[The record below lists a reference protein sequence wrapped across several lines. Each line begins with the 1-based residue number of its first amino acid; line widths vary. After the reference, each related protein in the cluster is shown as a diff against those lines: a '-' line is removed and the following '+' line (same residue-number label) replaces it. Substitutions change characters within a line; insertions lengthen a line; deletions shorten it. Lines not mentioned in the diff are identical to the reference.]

1 MVCGQ
6 IHAPATLPI
15 IYICISWT
23 AFFSPPCSLLDLFC
37 FLMPNNLR
45 LAFPTKETGRLAARR
60 RATYSFVSDSY
71 RIWSPIHLPCFAVTR
86 NVFVTACFVWK
97 YSCCEPG
104 FEELCHLDISKW
116 SGSGHFCKITGQT
129 FRQRVK
135 LFAVRI
141 SDVFAYVEAPGD
153 EGGNH

>member
-1 MVCGQ
+1 VVRFTPQ
-6 IHAPATLPI
+6 PLYQSYTYASHEQLSSRHPVV
-15 IYICISWT
+15 
-23 AFFSPPCSLLDLFC
+23 FSTSFV
-37 FLMPNNLR
+37 FLMPYNLR
-45 LAFPTKETGRLAARR
+45 LAFPTKETGSLAARR
-60 RATYSFVSDSY
+60 RATYSFVSVSY

-86 NVFVTACFVWK
+86 NVFVTACFVRK
-97 YSCCEPG
+97 YSCCVPG